1 MTWADAWKTLNADGK
16 LVERPNQRELAEA
29 VFNVTNDRGILL
41 GEAPVGVGKSF
52 AYCLPLI
59 YRVREKERCVISTET
74 TALQDQLV
82 DKDLEFLNEKFGPFK
97 YRSLKGR
104 SWYLCRRRANDQHWI
119 IRSLGGKDLG
129 DGERRDVER
138 VLGRSV
144 SEDDW
149 DAVSGDA
156 DYCAQ
161 NKCTAEQG
169 CYSTR
174 ARQLALEASIV
185 VTNHALLRTHAE
197 MEDGILGDFDHLVVD
212 EAHTLEKVL
221 IDGWGEELSPY
232 ELWKSLEHLWTGLDA
247 SNSRTDAVV
256 AKVQEAEHFLK
267 EAVNSIIALHTAL
280 AERRTGEWLDDKTW
294 RRESFALSE
303 QYLSGSV
310 DAALA
315 EKLNEYEIH
324 GPTRL
329 RVAADNFKEVYDVL
343 KKDLDDRERGN
354 RKVSKAKTAAK
365 RLARVLDMV
374 AESLTTRDG
383 IVTRFG
389 VPYVVIGE
397 GYKAYKGTND
407 VKIRCVPLDISAR
420 AYESIWSQ
428 LKSATLVSGTLR
440 DETDGTFNYV
450 IDSLGLK
457 NAKQIVVGSGFDFA
471 MNQLVYV
478 TPGTYDPID
487 VPGARY
493 SMEELVNV
501 IEASQGR
508 ALVLFTA
515 NAEMEYA
522 ADELRRLQQNGQF
535 VHRLLVQERGVSKPE
550 LVRMFMEDTSSVLL
564 GSKSFFTG
572 VDFPGEAC
580 SIVVLAK
587 FPLPQFNTLCRA
599 QIAWWRKRGF
609 PRWYEREALQIFKQA
624 NGRLIRNEQDRGVI
638 AVLDNRVADPKERVC
653 DLTRMELTTTGS
665 AFTNDI
671 NEMER
676 WLNANEQAKV

>member
-1 MTWADAWKTLNADGK
+1 MTWADAWTTLNADGK

-29 VFNVTNDRGILL
+29 VFDITTDGGILL

-52 AYCLPLI
+52 AYSLPLI

-74 TALQDQLV
+74 TALQDQLI
-82 DKDLEFLNEKFGPFK
+82 DKDLDFLNEKFGPFK
-97 YRSLKGR
+97 YASLKGR
-104 SWYLCRRRANDQHWI
+104 SWYLCQRRANDQHWI
-119 IRSLGGKDLG
+119 IQALGGKDIG
-129 DGERRDVER
+129 NGERRDVER

-149 DAVSGDA
+149 EAVSGDA
-156 DYCAQ
+156 DYCGQ
-161 NKCTAEQG
+161 NKCTADQG

-174 ARQLALEASIV
+174 ARQVALEAAIV

-197 MEDGILGDFDHLVVD
+197 MEDGILGDFKHLVVD

-232 ELWKSLEHLWTGLDA
+232 ELWKSMETVWTGLDA
-247 SNSRTDAVV
+247 SNSRTDSIV
-256 AKVQEAEHFLK
+256 ASLQEAEYVLK
-267 EAVNSIIALHTAL
+267 EGINSIVSLYTAL
-280 AERRTGEWLDDKTW
+280 AQRRTGEWLTDQSW

-310 DAALA
+310 DTEIRDALI
-315 EKLNEYEIH
+315 EYEGN
-324 GPTRL
+324 GPKRFA
-329 RVAADNFKEVYDVL
+329 RAAEVFAEVHDLL
-343 KKDLDDRERGN
+343 KKDLEGRERGV
-354 RKVSKAKTAAK
+354 RKVSKAKNAAK
-365 RLARVLDMV
+365 RVARVMDMV

-383 IVTRFG
+383 IVTRYG
-389 VPYVVIGE
+389 VPYVIIGE
-397 GYKAYKGTND
+397 GYKAYKGTHD
-407 VKIRCVPLDISAR
+407 VKIRCVPLDISNR
-420 AYESIWSQ
+420 AYESIWSE

-450 IDSLGLK
+450 IESLGLK
-457 NAKQIVVGSGFDFA
+457 NSKQIKVGSGFDFA
-471 MNQLVYV
+471 QNQLVYV

-493 SMEELVNV
+493 SMEELLSV

-522 ADELRRLQQNGQF
+522 ADELRRLQQTGQF

-580 SIVVLAK
+580 SVVVLAK
-587 FPLPQFNTLCRA
+587 FPLPQFNSLCKA
-599 QIAWWRKRGF
+599 QIAWWRRRGF
-609 PRWYEREALQIFKQA
+609 PSWYEREALQIFKQA
-624 NGRLIRNEQDRGVI
+624 NGRLIRNESDRGVI

-671 NEMER
+671 HEMER
-676 WLNANEQAKV
+676 WLNAN

>member
-1 MTWADAWKTLNADGK
+1 MTWVDAWSTLNSDGK

-29 VFNVTNDRGILL
+29 VFDITTNGGILL

-52 AYCLPLI
+52 AYSLPLI
-59 YRVREKERCVISTET
+59 YRVKNHERCVISTET
-74 TALQDQLV
+74 TALQDQLI
-82 DKDLEFLNEKFGPFK
+82 DKDLDFLNKKFGPFK
-97 YRSLKGR
+97 YASLKGR
-104 SWYLCRRRANDQHWI
+104 SWYLCRRRANDEHWV
-119 IRSLGGKDLG
+119 IRALGGKDLG

-138 VLGRSV
+138 VLGRTI

-149 DAVSGDA
+149 EAVSGDA

-169 CYSTR
+169 CYSSAARTR
-174 ARQLALEASIV
+174 AQNASIV

-221 IDGWGEELSPY
+221 IDGWGEEVSPY
-232 ELWKSLEHLWTGLDA
+232 ELWKSLENIWTAIDA

-256 AKVQEAEHFLK
+256 AKMQEAEHHLK
-267 EAVNSIIALHTAL
+267 EGVNSIVALFTAL
-280 AERRTGEWLDDKTW
+280 AERRTGEWLDDQTW
-294 RRESFALSE
+294 RRESFTLSE

-310 DAALA
+310 DVTLRD
-315 EKLNEYEIH
+315 KLEEYELQ
-324 GPTRL
+324 GPGRF
-329 RVAADNFKEVYDVL
+329 RVASDNLAHVFEVL
-343 KKDLDDRERGN
+343 KKDLEDRERGN
-354 RKVSKAKTAAK
+354 RKVSKGKTAAR
-365 RLARVLDMV
+365 RLARITDML
-374 AESLTTRDG
+374 AESLETRDG
-383 IVTRFG
+383 TVTRFG
-389 VPYVVIGE
+389 VPYVVLGE
-397 GYKAYKGTND
+397 GYKAYKGTHD
-407 VKIRCVPLDISAR
+407 VKIRCIPLDISGR
-420 AYESIWSQ
+420 AYETIWSQ

-450 IDSLGLK
+450 IDALGLK
-457 NAKQIVVGSGFDFA
+457 NAKQVKVGSGFDYA
-471 MNQLVYV
+471 LNQLVYV
-478 TPGTYDPID
+478 TPGTYEPID

-501 IEASQGR
+501 IEASRGR

-522 ADELRRLQQNGQF
+522 AEHLRQLQQNGQF

-587 FPLPQFNTLCRA
+587 FPLPQFNSLCRA

-624 NGRLIRNEQDRGVI
+624 NGRLIRNEKDRGVI

-665 AFTNDI
+665 AFTNDVH
-671 NEMER
+671 EMER
-676 WLNANEQAKV
+676 WLNA